1 MMVSS
6 DRIVAL
12 LCREKPVLA
21 ELREA
26 FPESW
31 EKVYAELRDLAE
43 YPDPARIAAS
53 LTQADYDWRQMQPQC
68 LRLQKVYDRRI
79 AEKCGLFLIRKIALE
94 QYSRAMQ
101 QEAIKAYGAIPL
113 GDRLLT
119 RLLIEPMA
127 KRILPYRRHRRV
139 WRLLKNPAA
148 ATAHLM
154 RSGCYLIAPKEL
166 IRELRGLIGDRPALE
181 IGAGRGILAGGLR
194 HAGVDITAVDDFSWA
209 DRLPMGRDVLQLDGR
224 EALRRFKPPVVVCSW
239 PPPGNLFEQ
248 EIFACPEVEDY
259 IVIVS
264 RHRHAS
270 GNHQAYAS
278 AAGFRC
284 VQATGL
290 LAQMLLPVEAES
302 VLYIFSRKNS
312 AGAPPASDLFRG

>member
-1 MMVSS
+1 MVPP

-12 LCREKPVLA
+12 LGREKPGLS
-21 ELREA
+21 ELRET

-43 YPDPARIAAS
+43 NPDPARIAAR
-53 LTQADYDWRQMQPQC
+53 LAEADHDWRQMQPRC
-68 LRLQKVYDRRI
+68 LRLQEVYDRRI
-79 AEKCGLFLIRKIALE
+79 AERCGFLLIRRIALE
-94 QYSRAMQ
+94 QYSRAVQ
-101 QEAIKAYGAIPL
+101 KEAIKAYGAIPL
-113 GDRLLT
+113 SDRLLT

-127 KRILPYRRHRRV
+127 KRILPYRMHRRI

-166 IRELRGLIGDRPALE
+166 IRELRLLIGSRRVLE

-194 HAGVDITAVDDFSWA
+194 RSGVDITAVDDFSWA

-224 EALRRFKPPVVVCSW
+224 EALRRFKPQVVVCSW
-239 PPPGNLFEQ
+239 PPPSNLFEQ

-270 GNHQAYAS
+270 GNHQAYAG

-284 VQATGL
+284 VQATGP

-312 AGAPPASDLFRG
+312 VGEAANPDFHQ